1 MAVASR
7 GTALGGPHPNPN
19 DDGPRFRSL
28 AGKGK
33 PVPLA
38 DITSTRRPNPTR
50 SISVAN
56 VVKVNFVALARTN
69 QQPDLGQSCHFRP
82 IAFFLCE
89 NCLVAQSS
97 LAWPQENA
105 KLHHLLSEK
114 TKIIEVSRVEMHK
127 LCLALKASHQQN
139 LQLTQTNS
147 QMLAELN
154 LGKDRVSCPVSFVF
168 EFLRLSVLSMDC

>member
-7 GTALGGPHPNPN
+7 GTTLGGPHPNPN

-56 VVKVNFVALARTN
+56 VVK
-69 QQPDLGQSCHFRP
+69 
-82 IAFFLCE
+82 
-89 NCLVAQSS
+89 
-97 LAWPQENA
+97 ENA